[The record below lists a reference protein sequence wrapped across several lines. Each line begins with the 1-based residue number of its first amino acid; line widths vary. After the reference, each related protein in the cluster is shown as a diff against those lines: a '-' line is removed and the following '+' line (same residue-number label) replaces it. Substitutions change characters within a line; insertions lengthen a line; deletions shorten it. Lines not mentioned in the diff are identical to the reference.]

1 MGDPRRVPQGV
12 LGLKKV
18 VFSGFSSFLGSFL
31 GSFFEKCDQNLTQ
44 NRVVFQKIL
53 KKQFIRQSY
62 VLNELRF
69 LRFKMLNFLGTQ
81 KVKIVIFMFLRS
93 KNAFLANRSFKKLKK
108 VISRFM
114 IF

>member
-1 MGDPRRVPQGV
+1 MGDPEKVPEGDLAV
-12 LGLKKV
+12 KKV

-44 NRVVFQKIL
+44 NRVVFQKNL
-53 KKQFIRQSY
+53 KKQLIRQSY

-69 LRFKMLNFLGTQ
+69 LEFNMFNFLGTQ

-93 KNAFLANRSFKKLKK
+93 KMAFLVKRSFKKLKK
-108 VISRFM
+108 VISRF
-114 IF
+114 IVF